1 MENIQLDKSE
11 KIYEIVI
18 KMSCDT
24 AFINLFSAQYFAIV
38 FCFVLL
44 CSRYLWPSA

>member
-11 KIYEIVI
+11 KIYEILI

-24 AFINLFSAQYFAIV
+24 AFTNLFSAQYFAIV
-38 FCFVLL
+38 LLFCILLQLLFV
-44 CSRYLWPSA
+44 A